1 MPPAYAPAGQPFPPP
16 TSRPDPGAA
25 APGEGAADFIDALAV
40 AMDALVT
47 DLAAAG
53 PSAGGRRRILLL
65 SNFLSPHTKDDP
77 TGQFLAPLVDTM
89 QRSGVHLEVVS
100 VDVARDD
107 AAGAAAKALNRSL
120 LDRVCMETNHS
131 VRSVRRPPELAA
143 LCKAHDY
150 GPPHTSLAVLP
161 LEIGSRMRIGVG
173 DV

>member
-1 MPPAYAPAGQPFPPP
+1 
-16 TSRPDPGAA
+16 
-25 APGEGAADFIDALAV
+25 
-40 AMDALVT
+40 MDALVT